1 MVLQPNVPEMKSKN
15 HVLLLF
21 LLLLAAGL
29 YAQKQPITYYLPDIT
44 YDANIPTPEAF
55 LGWQVGE
62 WHATHDQQL
71 AYMRM
76 LAAASPRILM
86 TEYARSHEQRP
97 LVYMTITSPD
107 NHARLPQIKAR
118 HLALSDPDQSAKI
131 DLKDNPTVLYQGF
144 SIHGNEPSGGNAALL
159 LAYYLAAGQGDEI
172 EQLLKNTIIL
182 FDPCYNPDGF
192 QRFSTWVNIHKNL
205 NLTPDPQDREYSE
218 TWPGGRTNHYWFDLN
233 RDWLPVQH
241 PEGRGRIQTFH
252 EWKPNVLTDHHE
264 MGTNSTFFFMPG
276 VPTRVHPITP
286 PRNQALT
293 EAIGNYHAKALDDIG
308 SLYFSKEGY
317 DDYYVGKGST
327 YPDVNG
333 AIGILF
339 EQGSSRGHVQESDN
353 GLLTFAFT
361 IRNQVKTGLSTYQAC
376 VGLREELLAFQRA
389 FYQDAQREAKAEK
402 RHGYIFGDDGDAAR
416 TRHLLDILLAH
427 QVEVAPLT
435 ADIQAG
441 NHAFKAGTS
450 YVVPLRQRQYRFIKA
465 VFDPIFDFQDS
476 IFYDI
481 STWVLPMAFNLPH
494 AELATAP
501 KTGPNL
507 TAPPYPNPP
516 APARSEYAYMLPWDN
531 FYAPR
536 LAYYLMDKGL
546 RLKVTTEPSVV
557 DGTTYP
563 QGTVVLPVANQADW
577 DADAIHRAVVAGV
590 QLTGVAMQPLS
601 TGLSSEGPDVG
612 SRAYA
617 TLRLPRVALLV
628 GDGVTSYEAGSNW
641 HLLDQRYHIPVT
653 KLAADRVAGADL
665 SRYNTIIMPNGNYRM
680 GPVEAEKLKTWVA
693 NGGILVA
700 QRSANR
706 WCATHQLATVTE
718 RKPTADTQPRRPYSL
733 LDTDSGSRAL
743 GGAIFNATVDLT
755 HPLLYGYTRT
765 DMPVF
770 LQGSLFFEPSKNAY
784 AAPMQFTDAPLLS
797 GYAHPSSLDAIQTSA
812 GIVVSGRG
820 KGAVI
825 SLAFEPPFRAF
836 WFGTSKILANA
847 LFFGHTID
855 GAAKEAGK

>member
-1 MVLQPNVPEMKSKN
+1 MKSKIC
-15 HVLLLF
+15 VLTYF
-21 LLLLAAGL
+21 LLLSMVALS
-29 YAQKQPITYYLPDIT
+29 AQKQPLSYYLPDIA

-62 WHATHDQQL
+62 WHVTHDQQL
-71 AYMRM
+71 AYMRL
-76 LAAASPRILM
+76 LAAASPRIVM
-86 TEYARSHEQRP
+86 TEYARSYEQRP
-97 LVYMTITSPD
+97 LVYMTITSPA
-107 NHARLPQIKAR
+107 NHARLPEIQAQHVAI
-118 HLALSDPDQSAKI
+118 SDPSRKAETKGQ
-131 DLKDNPTVLYQGF
+131 PVVLYQGF

-159 LAYYLAAGQGDEI
+159 LAYYLAAGQGAEV
-172 EQLLKNTIIL
+172 EQLLANTVIL

-205 NLTPDPQDREYSE
+205 NLTADPQDREYRE

-241 PEGRGRIQTFH
+241 PEGRGRIHTFH
-252 EWKPNVLTDHHE
+252 QWKPNVLTDHHE

-286 PRNQALT
+286 ARNQALT
-293 EAIGNYHAKALDDIG
+293 EAIGNYHAKALDGIG

-339 EQGSSRGHVQESDN
+339 EQGSSRGHVQASDN

-361 IRNQVKTGLSTYQAC
+361 IRNQVKTGLSTYAAC
-376 VGLREELLAFQRA
+376 LDLREELLSFQRS

-402 RHGYIFGDDGDAAR
+402 RYGYVFGDDGDAAR
-416 TRHLLDILLAH
+416 TRHLLDMLLAH
-427 QVEVAPLT
+427 QVTVAPLAEDVT
-435 ADIQAG
+435 VG
-441 NHAFKAGTS
+441 STRYKAGES
-450 YVVPLRQRQYRFIKA
+450 YVVPLQQTQYRFVKS
-465 VFDPIFDFQDS
+465 VFDPIFKFQDS

-501 KTGPNL
+501 KIAAALQSLPTL
-507 TAPPYPNPP
+507 TATL
-516 APARSEYAYMLPWDN
+516 PARSDYAYMLPWDD

-536 LAYYLMDKGL
+536 LAYYLLDKGL

-557 DGTTYP
+557 DGIAYP
-563 QGTVVLPVANQADW
+563 QGTVILPVANQTGW
-577 DADAIHRAVVAGV
+577 DAASIHAAVSDGV
-590 QLTGVAMQPLS
+590 RTTGVSMTALT
-601 TGLSSEGPDVG
+601 TGLSSDGPDVG
-612 SRAYA
+612 SREYA
-617 TLRLPRVALLV
+617 TLRKPQVALLV

-653 KLAADRVAGADL
+653 KLSTERVAGADL
-665 SRYNTIIMPNGNYRM
+665 SRYNVIIMPNGNYRM
-680 GPVEAEKLKTWVA
+680 GTAEAEKLRAWVSH
-693 NGGILVA
+693 GGTLVA
-700 QRSANR
+700 EKGANN
-706 WCATHQLATVTE
+706 WCAAQQLAMVTT
-718 RKPTADTQPRRPYSL
+718 RKPAADAQTQRLYGQ
-733 LDTDSGSRAL
+733 LDTDTGSRSL

-755 HPLLYGYTRT
+755 HPLLYGYART

-770 LQGSLFFEPSKNAY
+770 LQGNLFFEPAKNAY
-784 AAPMQFTDAPLLS
+784 ASPMRFTASPLLS
-797 GYAHPSSLDAIQTSA
+797 GYVHPTSLEGIQSSA

-820 KGAVI
+820 QGAVI

-836 WFGTSKILANA
+836 WFGTSKVLANA

-855 GAAKEAGK
+855 SDAKETAK